1 MLSEGLPD
9 EESSSDSA
17 GNNGGAIAALSCGHV
32 FHLTCITSWDKRNTD
47 TTCPYC
53 NARHLGLVLVLHI
66 EYHKDHV
73 LNRDCDDTETNESD
87 QHEKVKEAISQLP
100 YKALLNSVKMH
111 ASNWQAL
118 QKENTLLKL
127 AIDAKDNR
135 LHEKQG
141 IISDL
146 YKELTALEH
155 KVEELEL
162 ISKGRDVESSDS
174 YYSHGDSYCLPGDDY
189 YSMDDDYTWNDSW

>member
-87 QHEKVKEAISQLP
+87 QHEKVKEAIT
-100 YKALLNSVKMH
+100 
-111 ASNWQAL
+111 L